1 MTLQVKGVRKLLADD
16 GRLGPRRRIGMSEQE
31 ANEHF
36 LHPEQLVAENVSEAV
51 WLRFSRLTS
60 PTLCERTIAARAPT
74 LSADVI
80 SKKGQELAFA
90 IRSALG
96 YWQSEPGSLNA
107 KVLTRYYA
115 LLQITIAEQ
124 VASPTSTADL
134 AEIQAHTESGHGLW
148 AMAAPTGTFPG
159 NYMIA
164 CRDRGHFY
172 QYCRF
177 RNIELKPFAS
187 KARPDSWDKLSE
199 DAQSRLI
206 SLTDLLRRIPELQ
219 MLIDETLG
227 LPSLSFHIGSADQNM
242 IEQNE
247 RRQEHLKKTGEL
259 LFEVPITTPERVT
272 YVGVFPHGQKLTVE
286 FLNALDLPLKN
297 IRSVEDAIA
306 GQSYFV
312 GDFTHPN
319 KGRWWDHLETYKS
332 GYSGTSL
339 IVPFWGGIRDPII
352 IHLMTLYA
360 LSIVVRYLPLLW
372 HEIEDGKLDHIRA
385 LIEHYVS
392 IFDHVVPGLAIERIT
407 GRRFVAVT
415 PGSLA
420 SPI

>member
-1 MTLQVKGVRKLLADD
+1 
-16 GRLGPRRRIGMSEQE
+16 MSEQDTRE
-31 ANEHF
+31 GT

-51 WLRFSRLTS
+51 WLRLRRLTS
-60 PTLCERTIAARAPT
+60 STLCERVIAARAPT
-74 LSADVI
+74 LPAAVI
-80 SKKGQELAFA
+80 TKKGQELAFA

-96 YWQSEPGSLNA
+96 YWRSEPGSLNA

-124 VASPTSTADL
+124 VASPDSTADL

-148 AMAAPTGTFPG
+148 AMAAPEGTFPA

-177 RNIELKPFAS
+177 RGIELKPFAS

-199 DAQSRLI
+199 DAIGRLI
-206 SLTDLLRRIPELQ
+206 SLADLLRRIPELQ
-219 MLIDETLG
+219 LLIDETLG
-227 LPSLSFHIGSADQNM
+227 TLPLSFHVGHADQNM
-242 IEQNE
+242 IEDAE
-247 RRQEHLKKTGEL
+247 RREQHLKKTGQI
-259 LFEVPITTPERVT
+259 LFDVPIDTPERKT
-272 YVGVFPHGQKLTVE
+272 YVSIFPHGQKLTVE
-286 FLNALDLPLKN
+286 FLNKLDLPLRN
-297 IRSVEDAIA
+297 IRLAEDEITK
-306 GQSYFV
+306 QSYFV

-319 KGRWWDHLETYKS
+319 KGIWWDHLETYKS

-360 LSIVVRYLPLLW
+360 LSVVVRYLPLLW
-372 HEIEDGKLDHIRA
+372 HEIEDGRLDHIRA

-392 IFDHVVPGLAIERIT
+392 VFDHVLPGLAIERIT
-407 GRRFVAVT
+407 GRRFIAVT
-415 PGSLA
+415 PGSLGG
-420 SPI
+420 PT